1 MEKKIT
7 NIRRNILRQAF
18 MNAVLDKGDKG
29 IHYDDVIK
37 TMEKTV
43 EFTDRELSLNPSGA
57 VRWKVFLPFGII
69 PPVKFG
75 WLKRDKGIFWMTEK
89 GKAALSMDPAAMSD
103 EIKKLWHEWKLTNSD
118 GDDASEDDNEVE
130 APVAQASDPEFFLE
144 TPAHLNNERTVFKR
158 VDYDLAGLLHYID
171 IGDIG
176 LPDIQR
182 PFVWTAA
189 KVRDLFDS
197 MHRGFPVGY
206 LLFWS
211 NAGAEGTRFI
221 GTNDKARKV
230 PHLLIVDG
238 QQRLTALYAVF
249 RGIKV
254 LDQDYKEKQIEIAF
268 RPRDG
273 KFEVSDAAI
282 KKDPEFISNISELWS
297 ANKSSYALVDEL
309 RCVSE
314 LEAHL
319 TAKA

>member
-197 MHRGFPVGY
+197 MYRGFPVGY

-211 NAGAEGTRFI
+211 NAGAEGSIVVSKVKEMKQDEGFNAATEVYE
-221 GTNDKARKV
+221 DLVKAGVIDPAKV
-230 PHLLIVDG
+230 VRSALQNASSIASLL
-238 QQRLTALYAVF
+238 LTTEALVS
-249 RGIKV
+249 
-254 LDQDYKEKQIEIAF
+254 EI
-268 RPRDG
+268 P
-273 KFEVSDAAI
+273 EE
-282 KKDPEFISNISELWS
+282 KKDGGGGGHGHGGGGGMGGM
-297 ANKSSYALVDEL
+297 Y
-309 RCVSE
+309 
-314 LEAHL
+314 
-319 TAKA
+319 